1 MLPRRGMLISL
12 GVVVLCLAAPA
23 YAEDVTVPGSGPHR
37 ARHTITVVGLGR
49 ERGTPDTAELHLAIE
64 QNAPTAQAASQQAAY
79 AATQVVDVLRKQVG
93 PEGRVDTAGYQLNPV
108 YRTDPQTPGRAH
120 GPEIVSYTAVNQLT
134 IRTAKL
140 DTVGTLID
148 AAIKAG
154 ATRVDSLAFTVADP
168 APLQARALRAAGAD
182 AQAQASAIAES
193 LKVSLHGVLE
203 ASTDAVDRPMPQRFA
218 GALMRTEAAMA
229 TTPIDPGEVS
239 TEARVRVTYA
249 ID

>member
-23 YAEDVTVPGSGPHR
+23 YAEDVTVPGS
-37 ARHTITVVGLGR
+37 
-49 ERGTPDTAELHLAIE
+49 
-64 QNAPTAQAASQQAAY
+64 
-79 AATQVVDVLRKQVG
+79 
-93 PEGRVDTAGYQLNPV
+93 
-108 YRTDPQTPGRAH
+108 
-120 GPEIVSYTAVNQLT
+120 
-134 IRTAKL
+134 
-140 DTVGTLID
+140 
-148 AAIKAG
+148 
-154 ATRVDSLAFTVADP
+154 DP